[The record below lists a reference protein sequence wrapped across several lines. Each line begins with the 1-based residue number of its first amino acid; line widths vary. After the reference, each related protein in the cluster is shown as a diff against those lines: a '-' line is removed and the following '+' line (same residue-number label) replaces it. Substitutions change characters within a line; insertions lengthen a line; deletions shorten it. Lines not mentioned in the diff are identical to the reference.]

1 MDHYMM
7 MEGFAL
13 WQIVI
18 MIVWIFAFAIPVARI
33 LNRLGFSRLWTILAF
48 IPLVN
53 LIFLWV
59 LAYTHWPVEDRL

>member
-13 WQIVI
+13 WQIAI
-18 MIVWIFAFAIPVARI
+18 MVVWIFAFAIPVARI
-33 LNRLGFSRLWTILAF
+33 LSRLGFSRLWTILAF